1 MLKTVID
8 YVVAHRADAAIVA
21 FFVALLLALLV
32 SP

>member
-1 MLKTVID
+1 MAKTVLE
-8 YVVAHRADAAIVA
+8 YVIAHRHDAAIVA

>member
-1 MLKTVID
+1 MTKSVLK
-8 YVVAHRADAAIVA
+8 YVVAHRTDVAIAA

>member
-8 YVVAHRADAAIVA
+8 YVARHRDDAAIVA